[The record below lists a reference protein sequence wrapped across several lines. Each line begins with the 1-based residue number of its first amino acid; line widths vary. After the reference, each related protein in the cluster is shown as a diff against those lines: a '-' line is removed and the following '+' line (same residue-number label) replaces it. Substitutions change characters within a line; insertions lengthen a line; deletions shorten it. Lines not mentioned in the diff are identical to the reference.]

1 MTLRQNLQARLS
13 GSNVTNG
20 KYFVERHRMLYKCA
34 TSENLNNSAT
44 HFGMQNALDKIA
56 IRPEKDQYTAD
67 IEKAVK
73 I

>member
-1 MTLRQNLQARLS
+1 
-13 GSNVTNG
+13 
-20 KYFVERHRMLYKCA
+20 MLYKCA